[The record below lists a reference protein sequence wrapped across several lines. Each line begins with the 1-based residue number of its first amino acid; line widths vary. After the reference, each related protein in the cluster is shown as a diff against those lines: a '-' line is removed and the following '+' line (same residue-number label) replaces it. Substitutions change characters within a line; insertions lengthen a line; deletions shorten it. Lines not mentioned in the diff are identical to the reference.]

1 MATFNFLYS
10 PGSAKVK
17 ETTALKFNT
26 DAGGS
31 LDFANIPV
39 NFNSGAAVNI
49 NTAVTLGASA
59 TFDAGANVLSN
70 LLDPASAQDAA
81 TKAYVDARVATTDY
95 TVVSA
100 TGLVEGKFVALD
112 AANVLVL
119 ADKDT
124 DATANVIGVITDVN
138 SLVITVASIGQYAIN
153 DLSSG
158 FTVGQQLF
166 IGDNGDAVLYSALA
180 SGDFATQVG
189 YVSNIA
195 SDLATLQIRT
205 FGEIA

>member
-10 PGSAKVK
+10 PGNAKVK
-17 ETTALKFNT
+17 ETTALKFN
-26 DAGGS
+26 DAAGGS

-100 TGLVEGKFVALD
+100 TGLVVGKLVALD
-112 AANVLVL
+112 AANVLIL
-119 ADKDT
+119 ADKDS
-124 DATANVIGVITDVN
+124 ATASNCIGVITAVN
-138 SLVITVASIGQYAIN
+138 GTTITVSA
-153 DLSSG
+153 
-158 FTVGQQLF
+158 VGQQTVSDLATGFAVGDELF
-166 IGDNGDAVLYSALA
+166 VGDSGDVVLYTGLV
-180 SGDFATQVG
+180 SGDYATLVG
-189 YVSNIA
+189 YASNIA
-195 SDLATLQIRT
+195 SDKATLQIRT

>member
-10 PGSAKVK
+10 PGNAKVK
-17 ETTALKFNT
+17 ETTALKFN
-26 DAGGS
+26 DAAGGS

-39 NFNSGAAVNI
+39 NFNSGATLTI
-49 NTAVTLGASA
+49 NTAVTLGGSA

-70 LLDPASAQDAA
+70 LLNPSSAQDAA
-81 TKAYVDARVATTDY
+81 TKAYVDARVALTDY

-100 TGLVEGKFVALD
+100 TGLVIGKFVALD

-119 ADKDT
+119 ADKDA
-124 DATANVIGVITDVN
+124 DATANVIGVITAVN

-158 FTVGQQLF
+158 FTVGEQLF
-166 IGDNGDAVLYSALA
+166 IGNDGDAVLYSALA